1 LKPRPPSETPAPAW
15 RSAAWRAHLK
25 DVTLRGR
32 RTHYLDIGDGPAVVL
47 VHGVAS
53 AWAAWFCNI
62 SELAID
68 HRVIAVDL
76 PGFGRSDGLTGPVTI
91 RHYVEALVELLDH
104 LEVGDVRMVGH
115 SFGGIVAQQFA
126 SRKPERTTALVLVAS
141 GASLGVAQETIFRGL
156 AVGSAL
162 LNPVPRKLLRRAV
175 FGAMAM
181 APLRQVLIGLAVHNP
196 AVVSP
201 EMAAHMMSAACCSR
215 GTAAAIIAALEAL
228 RLQDLRPT
236 ACPTL
241 VVGGGRDRLVS
252 EASLRYSAAAIPG
265 ARVEILQDVGHIP
278 MFECPSEFNA
288 LLRSFLAEVAAA

>member
-1 LKPRPPSETPAPAW
+1 
-15 RSAAWRAHLK
+15 
-25 DVTLRGR
+25 VTLRGR

-47 VHGVAS
+47 VHGAAS

-62 SELAID
+62 SELALD

-91 RHYVEALVELLDH
+91 RHYVDALVELIDH
-104 LEVGDVRMVGH
+104 LEVGDVRIVGH
-115 SFGGIVAQQFA
+115 SLGGIVAQQFA
-126 SRKPERTTALVLVAS
+126 SRHPERTTALVLVAS
-141 GASLGVAQETIFRGL
+141 GASPGVAQETIFR
-156 AVGSAL
+156 AIAMGSAL
-162 LNPVPRKLLRRAV
+162 LNPMPRKLLRRAV

-181 APLRQVLIGLAVHNP
+181 APLRQVLIGRAVHNP
-196 AVVSP
+196 VVVSR
-201 EMAAHMMSAACCSR
+201 EMAAHMMAAACCSR
-215 GTAAAIIAALEAL
+215 GTAAAITAALEGL
-228 RLQDLRPT
+228 RPQDVRPT

-252 EASLRYSAAAIPG
+252 EASLRSLAAAIPG

-278 MFECPSEFNA
+278 MFECPSAFNA